1 MTPNIS
7 ITPLFIV
14 AIVFT
19 RVAINTTL
27 VNLAKKLLALS
38 IG

>member
-7 ITPLFIV
+7 IMPLFIV

-19 RVAINTTL
+19 RVAIKTTL
-27 VNLAKKLLALS
+27 VNPAKKLMAPS